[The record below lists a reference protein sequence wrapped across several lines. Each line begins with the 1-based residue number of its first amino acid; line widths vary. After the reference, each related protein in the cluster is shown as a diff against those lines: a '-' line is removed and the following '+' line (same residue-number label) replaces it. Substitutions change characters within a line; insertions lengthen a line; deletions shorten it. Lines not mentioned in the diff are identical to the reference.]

1 VGRKLPGVSRGE
13 EQIVACYLWHDGGW
27 LPAWVVDA
35 AQQPQL
41 PTPGSFSDDDEMPQ
55 EPPAEGSWR
64 AASVNSLQLVDGD

>member
-1 VGRKLPGVSRGE
+1 LGVADAAPVPEVEMQSFASG
-13 EQIVACYLWHDGGW
+13 DGGW

-35 AQQPQL
+35 ARQPQL
-41 PTPGSFSDDDEMPQ
+41 PTPGSFYDDDEMPQ